1 MNGKPVYDEE
11 IFFAKYAQMYRS
23 ILGLSGAV

>member
-11 IFFAKYAQMYRS
+11 KGLFVRDAGE
-23 ILGLSGAV
+23 ILVAYYHLT